1 MATRKKRAARQRPGR
16 AEALAVRIRRDRGY
30 TYPEWEMASRLDPAF
45 MEAYNG
51 LYRRSLGVSHALP
64 LKYRELVASALIAYR
79 GEERSLLL
87 HLRRARAL
95 GATEAEIEEAV
106 HYAKASAGWSAYL
119 NGMQVDF
126 ETFKDE
132 LRRAIE
138 YVREKEIK
146 KAA

>member
-16 AEALAVRIRRDRGY
+16 AEPLAVQIRRDRGY

-95 GATEAEIEEAV
+95 GATEAEILDAFEATV
-106 HYAKASAGWSAYL
+106 MPGGAL
-119 NGMQVDF
+119 
-126 ETFKDE
+126 TL
-132 LRRAIE
+132 LRGLRALSQLRAE
-138 YVREKEIK
+138 GRRRR
-146 KAA
+146 

>member
-16 AEALAVRIRRDRGY
+16 GEALAVRIRRDRGY

-95 GATEAEIEEAV
+95 GATEAEILDAFEATV
-106 HYAKASAGWSAYL
+106 MPGGAL
-119 NGMQVDF
+119 
-126 ETFKDE
+126 TL
-132 LRRAIE
+132 LRGLRALSRLHAE
-138 YVREKEIK
+138 GRRRR
-146 KAA
+146 

>member
-95 GATEAEIEEAV
+95 GATEAEILDAFEATV
-106 HYAKASAGWSAYL
+106 MPGGAL
-119 NGMQVDF
+119 
-126 ETFKDE
+126 TL
-132 LRRAIE
+132 LRGLRALSRLRAE
-138 YVREKEIK
+138 GRRRR
-146 KAA
+146 